1 MFKQIGAVTSMN
13 VRGIPQRLGASLV
26 IVIGIAVTVGVMV
39 SVLAMAVGFNKTIN
53 STGRIDRAIVLRG
66 GSVSELGSTIS
77 RDNTLTIM
85 DAAGV
90 RHGEDGKPIASA
102 EVLLIVGLP
111 KKGEQSQAN
120 VTLRGVGPASFALR
134 PEIHLTEGRMFQPAV
149 HELIVGR
156 SAQGQFAGLS
166 VGSKIAL
173 RNSEWTVVGVFD
185 SDGDSHESE
194 LLADVETVLS
204 AFQRNLYQSV
214 VVQLENP
221 DAFNAFKDALTTN
234 PTLSVDVKRETD
246 YYKAQ
251 AQQLNKLLNF
261 LAYFVGSIMAI
272 GAVFGALNA
281 MYSAVAARSLE
292 IATLR
297 AIGFGSFSVV
307 VSVLIEALALAL
319 AGGAIGAIFA
329 WLFFNGN
336 TVSTLG
342 GNFTQ
347 VVFHLTVSPTLLVT
361 GIVWACVI
369 GVIGGLFP
377 AIRAARLPV
386 AAALRAG

>member
-1 MFKQIGAVTSMN
+1 MFKQLRAVTTMN
-13 VRGIPQRLGASLV
+13 LLGIPQRLGASLV
-26 IVIGIAVTVGVMV
+26 IVVGIAVTVGVMV

-53 STGRIDRAIVLRG
+53 STGRADRAIVLRG

-85 DAAGV
+85 DAPGV
-90 RHGEDGKPIASA
+90 RHDAAGKPIASSEA
-102 EVLLIVGLP
+102 LLIVGLP
-111 KKGEQSQAN
+111 KKGDTSQAN
-120 VTLRGVGPASFALR
+120 VTLRGIGPQSSELR
-134 PEIHLTEGRMFQPAV
+134 PEIRIVEGRMFEPAV

-156 SAQGQFAGLS
+156 SAQSQFAGLN
-166 VGSKIAL
+166 VGAHITL
-173 RNSEWTVVGVFD
+173 RDSEWTVVGVFD
-185 SDGDSHESE
+185 SAGDAHESE
-194 LLADVETVLS
+194 LLADIETVLS
-204 AFQRNLYQSV
+204 AFRRNLVQSV
-214 VVQLENP
+214 VVQL
-221 DAFNAFKDALTTN
+221 DDRAAFDAFKDALTTN

-261 LAYFVGSIMAI
+261 LAYFVGTIMAI

-297 AIGFGSFSVV
+297 AIGFGSTPVV
-307 VSVLIEALALAL
+307 LSVLIEALLLAVS
-319 AGGAIGAIFA
+319 GGLIGAAAA
-329 WLFFNGN
+329 WVFFNGN

-342 GNFTQ
+342 GNFSQ
-347 VVFHLTVSPTLLVT
+347 VVFHLSVGTPLLIT
-361 GIVWACVI
+361 GIVWACLI
-369 GVIGGLFP
+369 GLIGGLFP

-386 AAALRAG
+386 ATALRAA